1 MAANP
6 MAVSN
11 SARADFRVT
20 TNTPDTVSVSGV
32 LSFATAAKA
41 LAALRAAFGSGDRHT
56 LDLSAV
62 TTCDSAGLAC
72 VLAALSEA
80 DNGTRRVAT
89 QHVPEG
95 MQALAHV
102 CDVEAFLS

>member
-6 MAVSN
+6 MAASN
-11 SARADFRVT
+11 SAKADFRVT
-20 TNTPDTVSVSGV
+20 TNTPDTVCVSGV
-32 LSFATAAKA
+32 LSFATATKA
-41 LAALRAAFGSGDRHT
+41 LAALRAEFGNSDRHT

-80 DNGTRRVAT
+80 DNGNRRVT
-89 QHVPEG
+89 TRHVPEG
-95 MQALAHV
+95 MQALAQV
-102 CDVEAFLS
+102 CDVQEFLS

>member
-1 MAANP
+1 

-20 TNTPDTVSVSGV
+20 TSTPDTVSVSGV
-32 LSFATAAKA
+32 LSFATASKA
-41 LAALRAAFGSGDRHT
+41 LAALRAAFQNGDRHT

-62 TTCDSAGLAC
+62 TSCDSAGLAC

-80 DNGTRRVAT
+80 DNGARRVT
-89 QHVPEG
+89 TRHVPEG
-95 MQALAHV
+95 MQALAQV

>member
-1 MAANP
+1 MAA
-6 MAVSN
+6 SN

-20 TNTPDTVSVSGV
+20 SSTPDTVSVSGV
-32 LSFATAAKA
+32 LSFATATKA
-41 LAALRAAFGSGDRHT
+41 LAALRAALVGGDRHT

-80 DNGTRRVAT
+80 DNGTRRVST
-89 QHVPEG
+89 KHVPEA
-95 MQALAHV
+95 MQALAQV
-102 CDVEAFLS
+102 CDVEAFLT